1 VTENVVS
8 GSRPPR
14 EVGRTILKNTL
25 IITVG
30 GVALKGL
37 NFLFNVFVIRRLGD
51 DRFGQYVI
59 VLAFVGLFQ
68 IFAELGMSQY
78 AMREMARD
86 RSKTPALF
94 WNLVALRLI
103 LAALSVVGI
112 TLGATTR
119 YSPELV
125 LGVFLQTS
133 SFLLAAILM
142 PLETVLKANERMESI
157 AACTLVGQITFMA
170 LAAVFLLSG
179 AGFLWLIVANLISFL
194 PQIVMATWRV
204 RRLTALPLRI
214 DARAWPAL
222 IRSGLP
228 FGVISLTLTIAFSID
243 SVMLSLF
250 NPERVVGWYSAAYR
264 LVFAL
269 TFFFAG
275 FKEAILPSLS
285 RTYVEDPA
293 QVERWYRGSTKFML
307 LVSLPMAVGGMI
319 VAQPLIEFLYT
330 SEFLPSGL
338 ALQILIWDVPL
349 LMFTSF
355 CGNMTTIVGE
365 ERAAARIY
373 TINAIANVLL
383 NLYAIP
389 RFGLVGAALVTVT
402 TDLIGALQFHFLL
415 RRKLKMP
422 DMRSIVVRIA
432 IASGLMGAAIALL
445 GEGNMFALIGLGVAL
460 YAALILALRVVSD
473 DERALIMRMLRIRPS
488 AAPKA
493 AS

>member
-1 VTENVVS
+1 MSKNIVS
-8 GSRPPR
+8 SSRPPR

-25 IITVG
+25 VITIG

-51 DRFGQYVI
+51 DRFGQYAI

-68 IFAELGMSQY
+68 ILAELGMSQY

-86 RSKTPALF
+86 RSKTPGLF
-94 WNLVALRLI
+94 WNLVALRSI
-103 LAALSVVGI
+103 LAVLGLVGI
-112 TLGATTR
+112 TLAATTR

-133 SFLLAAILM
+133 SFLLAAIQM
-142 PLETVLKANERMESI
+142 PLETVLKANERMESV
-157 AACTLVGQITFMA
+157 AAYTLAGQIVFMV
-170 LAAVFLLSG
+170 LAAIFLLSG
-179 AGFLWLIVANLISFL
+179 AGFVWLIVANLISML
-194 PQIVMATWRV
+194 PEIAIAAWMV
-204 RRLTALPLRI
+204 RRLTTLPLRI

-250 NPERVVGWYSAAYR
+250 NPERVVGWYSVAYR
-264 LVFAL
+264 LVFAC

-285 RTYVEDPA
+285 RTYVEDPT
-293 QVERWYRGSTKFML
+293 QVERWYSGSTKFIL
-307 LVSLPMAVGGMI
+307 LLSLPMAVGGMLL
-319 VAQPLIEFLYT
+319 ADPLIRFLYGD
-330 SEFLPSGL
+330 EFLPSIL
-338 ALQILIWDVPL
+338 ALQILIWDVPF
-349 LMFTSF
+349 LMFTGF

-389 RFGLVGAALVTVT
+389 SFGLIGAALVTVT

-415 RRKLKMP
+415 RRKLKLP
-422 DMRSIVVRIA
+422 NMRSVSVRIV
-432 IASGLMGAAIALL
+432 IASGLMGAAIVLT
-445 GEGNMFALIGLGVAL
+445 GGGNLFALIGLGAVI
-460 YAALILALRVVSD
+460 YAALVLALRVLSD
-473 DERALIMRMLRIRPS
+473 DERALILRVLHIGSP
-488 AAPKA
+488 AARKA
-493 AS
+493 TP